1 MSRNTYKVSVNTGFT
16 SIDALVTSLVV
27 CAMISVPLA
36 WITHFVWIIKILA
49 SDKGATAGQMVLGA
63 LGAFMPPVGIVHG
76 YLIWLGVA

>member
-1 MSRNTYKVSVNTGFT
+1 MSRNTYKVSVNTGSET
-16 SIDALVTSLVV
+16 GDAIIAALLICAFISL
-27 CAMISVPLA
+27 PLA

-63 LGAFMPPVGIVHG
+63 LGAFMPPIGIVHG